1 MSEPQDLEKAAKE
14 YVAAAVDFEKQGE
27 NEKAIE
33 LYQKAIE
40 NLNCLVKLHPYYG
53 FKGIYA
59 DRSALYQERMKRLQE
74 ERTALE
80 ESLPEEKA
88 AEATVQEENRV
99 DLAAILQEI
108 NNKLDAL
115 TGQVAELKDEVSVLK
130 LNVNDVVGK
139 TEQAHK
145 EVAEI
150 RNLVY
155 AIKYE
160 R

>member
-1 MSEPQDLEKAAKE
+1 
-14 YVAAAVDFEKQGE
+14 
-27 NEKAIE
+27 
-33 LYQKAIE
+33 
-40 NLNCLVKLHPYYG
+40 
-53 FKGIYA
+53 
-59 DRSALYQERMKRLQE
+59 MKRLQE